1 MIWTGTGYIYISDE
15 SHPDIYQYCN
25 VDSLETQ
32 EIRFLEYS
40 KVHCMESVIQQ
51 AALYKDSV
59 TALNEAASQ
68 LNKFPELHPR
78 IHWIHES

>member
-1 MIWTGTGYIYISDE
+1 
-15 SHPDIYQYCN
+15 
-25 VDSLETQ
+25 
-32 EIRFLEYS
+32 
-40 KVHCMESVIQQ
+40 MESVTQQ

-78 IHWIHES
+78 IH